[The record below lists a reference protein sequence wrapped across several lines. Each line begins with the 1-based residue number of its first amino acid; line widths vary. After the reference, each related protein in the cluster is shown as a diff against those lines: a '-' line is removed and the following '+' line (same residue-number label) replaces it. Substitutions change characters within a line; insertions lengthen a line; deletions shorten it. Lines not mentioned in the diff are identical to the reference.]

1 MEPSLIVESIDINF
15 KFKKDSTMKKL
26 PLLVFLFIG
35 LFWGTIP
42 LAKADSWIDEDGDSI
57 VIVEDTVISI
67 YSLNSFYYFDE
78 IFSNLRKN
86 DKKIR
91 VCFGFDANGETGRP
105 ADCIKD
111 LAANYSIHNHGKNR
125 AIHVDISSFPFL
137 ISAFEDYLKAGR
149 TMRISLD
156 DDDLYAVYI
165 LNKTH
170 ALTKESKDVL
180 ALTD

>member
-1 MEPSLIVESIDINF
+1 
-15 KFKKDSTMKKL
+15 MKKL
-26 PLLVFLFIG
+26 LLVYLFIG
-35 LFWGTIP
+35 LWGIMP

-57 VIVEDTVISI
+57 VKVEDTVITI

-78 IFSNLRKN
+78 IFSNVRKN

-91 VCFGFDANGETGRP
+91 VCFGFDENGKTGRP
-105 ADCIKD
+105 TDCIKD
-111 LAANYSIHNHGKNR
+111 LAVASSSVSIRNHVKK

-137 ISAFEDYLKAGR
+137 VSAFEDYLKAGR

-156 DDDLYAVYI
+156 DYDLYAAYI

-170 ALTKESKDVL
+170 ALTEESKDVL

>member
-1 MEPSLIVESIDINF
+1 
-15 KFKKDSTMKKL
+15 MKKL
-26 PLLVFLFIG
+26 PILVFLFIG

-42 LAKADSWIDEDGDSI
+42 LAKADSWIDEDGESI
-57 VIVEDTVISI
+57 VKVEDTVITI

-78 IFSNLRKN
+78 IFSNVRKN

-91 VCFGFDANGETGRP
+91 VCFGFDENGKTGRP
-105 ADCIKD
+105 TDCIEHLK
-111 LAANYSIHNHGKNR
+111 AHYSFHNHGKNR

-156 DDDLYAVYI
+156 DYDLYAAYT

-170 ALTKESKDVL
+170 ALTKKSKDIL
-180 ALTD
+180 ALPD

>member
-1 MEPSLIVESIDINF
+1 
-15 KFKKDSTMKKL
+15 MKKL
-26 PLLVFLFIG
+26 LILVYLFIG
-35 LFWGTIP
+35 LFWGIMP

-57 VIVEDTVISI
+57 VTVEDTVISI

-78 IFSNLRKN
+78 IFSNVRKN
-86 DKKIR
+86 DKKIT
-91 VCFGFDANGETGRP
+91 VCFGFDASWSTGRP
-105 ADCIKD
+105 SDCIED
-111 LAANYSIHNHGKNR
+111 LAATPSFHNHGKNR
-125 AIHVDISSFPFL
+125 ALHVDIPSFSFL

-149 TMRISLD
+149 TMRFSLD
-156 DDDLYAVYI
+156 DDDLYAAYI